1 MGLGVA
7 PNAGAFKRAPPLAA
21 ISQPGGTKNG
31 KYAHLGRQNGDIIYA
46 EYYCSDSCHREAV
59 GNEYRGWFGCVE
71 LSYSQICENDGCN
84 EILHGVEDDDI

>member
-1 MGLGVA
+1 MA
-7 PNAGAFKRAPPLAA
+7 NMHTWDDK
-21 ISQPGGTKNG
+21 
-31 KYAHLGRQNGDIIYA
+31 NGDIIYA

-84 EILHGVEDDDI
+84 EILHGVEDDDIQEAQQ